1 MCPYVS
7 NFGWLL
13 EDPICHEQDNLYGE
27 RTEISDSIGILH
39 CPSSQIQAGN
49 SNESLYF
56 DGDLKMVKKVNH
68 NASER
73 DRRKRINTLYSTLR
87 SLLPVA
93 DQRMKLSIPSTVS
106 RVLKYIPEL
115 QKEVERLLEKK
126 ENLVA
131 KISKQE
137 NSIQYYRK
145 QRRTADHR
153 SSVLAVSAN
162 RIGDRDVVIQLSKLK
177 IENGSFSEALLQ
189 LEQEGI
195 LILNASSFESFDGR
209 GFYNLHLHVQ
219 GNQAID
225 VEILKEKIL
234 LLYEKRE
241 EILV

>member
-1 MCPYVS
+1 MCPYLS
-7 NFGWLL
+7 NFGSLL
-13 EDPICHEQDNLYGE
+13 EDPMSHEQEILYRE
-27 RTEISDSIGILH
+27 RIETSDSIDILH

-49 SNESLYF
+49 STESLYF
-56 DGDLKMVKKVNH
+56 DGDLKMVKKLNH

-73 DRRKRINTLYSTLR
+73 DRRKRINTQYSTLR

-93 DQRMKLSIPSTVS
+93 DQRKKLSIPSTVS

-137 NSIQYYRK
+137 NSIQHRK
-145 QRRTADHR
+145 QRRTVDHQ
-153 SSVLAVSAN
+153 SSILAVSAN

-177 IENGSFSEALLQ
+177 TKKGSFSEALLE

-195 LILNASSFESFDGR
+195 LVLNASSFESFDGR
-209 GFYNLHLHVQ
+209 VFYNLHLQVQ
-219 GNQAID
+219 GSQAID

-234 LLYEKRE
+234 SLYEKRE
-241 EILV
+241 QIIV